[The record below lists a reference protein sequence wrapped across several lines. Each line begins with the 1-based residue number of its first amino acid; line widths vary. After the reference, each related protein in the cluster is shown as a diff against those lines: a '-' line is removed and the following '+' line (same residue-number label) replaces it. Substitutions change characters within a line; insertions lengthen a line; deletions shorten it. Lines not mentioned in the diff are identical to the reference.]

1 MRSETRGGSITLG
14 VNEGEIWDG
23 DNQEWV
29 RDAGE
34 ERRGE
39 GTNTGQ
45 ERTKPYAHEKLTLAT
60 VV

>member
-14 VNEGEIWDG
+14 VSEGEIWDG
-23 DNQEWV
+23 DNQTWV

-34 ERRGE
+34 VRRGE

-45 ERTKPYAHEKLTLAT
+45 GQNSMHM
-60 VV
+60 